1 MTIDHGSSGAS
12 HAVGGPEEVRRTFE
26 TALFE
31 VKRVIVGQE
40 EMLERVFVALLADGH
55 ILLEG
60 VPGLAKTMTIKAV
73 SDVLGGTSS
82 GSSSRPTSCPPTWSA
97 RASTGRTA
105 VASTP
110 SSARCSATSCWPTR
124 STARP
129 RRSSPRCSR

>member
-1 MTIDHGSSGAS
+1 MFWRGAQGGGAS
-12 HAVGGPEEVRRTFE
+12 YHHGGRASNPGRMEGDHVDTEQRRLHAVGGPEEVRHTFE

-73 SDVLGGTSS
+73 S
-82 GSSSRPTSCPPTWSA
+82 
-97 RASTGRTA
+97 
-105 VASTP
+105 
-110 SSARCSATSCWPTR
+110 
-124 STARP
+124 
-129 RRSSPRCSR
+129 